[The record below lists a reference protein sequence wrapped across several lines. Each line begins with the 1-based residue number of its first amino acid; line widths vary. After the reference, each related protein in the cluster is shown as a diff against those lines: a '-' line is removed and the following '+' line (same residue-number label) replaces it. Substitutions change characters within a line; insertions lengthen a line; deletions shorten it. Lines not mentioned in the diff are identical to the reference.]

1 MYFLTSPIP
10 MFVFLPNPVHNHI
23 KDCCYKIYLRQ
34 QQLNESKDDYD
45 TLPDVNHIP
54 ESFKESL
61 KKQKML
67 YLEMLRQHNL

>member
-1 MYFLTSPIP
+1 
-10 MFVFLPNPVHNHI
+10 
-23 KDCCYKIYLRQ
+23 LRQ

-54 ESFKESL
+54 EGFKENL

-67 YLEMLRQHNL
+67 YLDMLRQHNL